1 MTHGRSFEA
10 WLHSAP
16 QPYKQIQITALFPIL
31 HVWEQAK
38 QNKANC
44 SRSPN
49 SYLAPGYQC
58 PPPPT
63 PPPPPRWVTPTTA
76 LMGWG
81 LGYEHPPSGFQVCV
95 FCSHQNHIRTGPY
108 SKLC

>member
-58 PPPPT
+58 PPPHSP
-63 PPPPPRWVTPTTA
+63 
-76 LMGWG
+76 
-81 LGYEHPPSGFQVCV
+81 HPPALVCTHTQAV
-95 FCSHQNHIRTGPY
+95 LSRG
-108 SKLC
+108 